1 MPQSQA
7 GTIVISRDG
16 RGIAG
21 DHTGF
26 EDALAEILRRESG
39 AQVLVVPHLY
49 HLRASHPAAA
59 ALTNATGDL
68 AVASWLHPRAA
79 LWTLRALGVGARA
92 IRCLNPADFASAA
105 DCARAL
111 APKKS
116 AGDSAAPVKEIAEA
130 ASPRWYPVIDYSRC
144 TGCRKCVDY
153 CLFGVYALSGGNGIP
168 HSSHSSHLS
177 HFPGGNVVVSNPHHC
192 KNGCPACARTCPQR
206 AIIFP
211 HYFADAVIAGAE
223 APSSSEPSHPR
234 PDSDARAENA
244 PPDDL
249 DHLITALEKLDE

>member
-1 MPQSQA
+1 M
-7 GTIVISRDG
+7 
-16 RGIAG
+16 
-21 DHTGF
+21 
-26 EDALAEILRRESG
+26 L
-39 AQVLVVPHLY
+39 
-49 HLRASHPAAA
+49 

-79 LWTLRALGVGARA
+79 FWTLRALGVGARA
-92 IRCLNPADFASAA
+92 IRCLNLADFAPALRSSAASAGEEESVA

-116 AGDSAAPVKEIAEA
+116 AGDSAAAVKEIAEA

-144 TGCRKCVDY
+144 TGCRKCVDF
-153 CLFGVYALSGGNGIP
+153 CLFGVYALSGGN
-168 HSSHSSHLS
+168 
-177 HFPGGNVVVSNPHHC
+177 VVVSSPDNC
-192 KNGCPACARTCPQR
+192 KNGCPACARSCPQR

-223 APSSSEPSHPR
+223 APINPA
-234 PDSDARAENA
+234 PDSDARGENA

-249 DHLITALEKLDE
+249 DHLITTLEKLDE